1 MAKFKDNTIISKDME
16 KIVIKSSENARI
28 PYIQMIMDEDLIN
41 YPNNDEDLT
50 DTADLENSI
59 KEIGFTDPIEVFK
72 MDNNKYMILSGHRR
86 RLAGVKAGLKEF
98 PCIVIPSLKTDNE
111 IHNYVLLA
119 NSHRDSSKDPLL
131 YCKRYKMHEAY
142 LKASGFKGAKREE
155 IAKRLGISLTQAD
168 RYNRFNQI
176 IAPIWE
182 LVRKESVGMSSVL
195 LMYTLPAE
203 EQEEIYQI
211 FIKVLEKEERI
222 NRETCE
228 LIIKRYRDKEN
239 LENIVHNVIDD
250 PNPSVD
256 PMADKSNEVPTGE
269 HEYKAVDSSEHGDD
283 EDTDETDDADD
294 TENDEDDSYNEAAE
308 EAAATIQNLPP
319 LLAHSLHNVNNTTQA
334 DFTRRVDGTDNIL
347 GKKLEKSLEKIS
359 SYMDSNYKFSD
370 EKTAKATIGSMLDIV
385 SVMVTA
391 IQDLAK
397 KYNAGEYVTDL
408 KSVIKSLLEQ

>member
-1 MAKFKDNTIISKDME
+1 MAKFKDNTIISKDMD
-16 KIVIKSSENARI
+16 KFIKKSSENAGI
-28 PYIQMIMDEDLIN
+28 PYIQIILDEDLIN

-59 KEIGFTDPIEVFK
+59 KEVGFTDPIEVLK
-72 MDNNKYMILSGHRR
+72 MDNDKYMILSGHRR

-195 LMYTLPAE
+195 LMYTLPTE

-211 FIKVLEKEERI
+211 FLRVLEKEERI

-228 LIIKRYRDKEN
+228 LIIKKYRDKEN
-239 LENIVHNVIDD
+239 PENIVHNVTNAPIT
-250 PNPSVD
+250 SVD
-256 PMADKSNEVPTGE
+256 IIYSTADTSGENE
-269 HEYKAVDSSEHGDD
+269 KNDD
-283 EDTDETDDADD
+283 ENDDDDADED
-294 TENDEDDSYNEAAE
+294 AADEDAEDEKDDDTYNDAAE
-308 EAAATIQNLPP
+308 EAAATIQNFPP
-319 LLAHSLHNVNNTTQA
+319 SLAHSLNNANNTTQA
-334 DFTRRVDGTDNIL
+334 NSTRRVDEADNIL
-347 GKKLEKSLEKIS
+347 GKKLEKSLEKIA
-359 SYMDSNYKFSD
+359 SYMDSNDYKFSD